1 MTGGGWGRLYA
12 VWLGATIN
20 GMRTF
25 GRLLQQSALV
35 ILPLAM
41 LMELTDAL
49 GRDVG
54 VSDMVI
60 MLVFGVLIFVL
71 GRTLEGVANRGS

>member
-1 MTGGGWGRLYA
+1 
-12 VWLGATIN
+12 
-20 GMRTF
+20 
-25 GRLLQQSALV
+25 LV
-35 ILPLAM
+35 IFPLAM

-60 MLVFGVLIFVL
+60 MLVFGVIAFVL
-71 GRTLEGVANRGS
+71 GRTLEGFANRGS

>member
-1 MTGGGWGRLYA
+1 
-12 VWLGATIN
+12 
-20 GMRTF
+20 MRTF
-25 GRLLQQSALV
+25 GRLLQQGALV

-60 MLVFGVLIFVL
+60 MLVFGVLAFVL
-71 GRTLEGVANRGS
+71 GRTLEGFANRGS

>member
-1 MTGGGWGRLYA
+1 MK
-12 VWLGATIN
+12 
-20 GMRTF
+20 TF
-25 GRLLQQSALV
+25 GRLLQQGALC

-54 VSDMVI
+54 VSDMVV
-60 MLVFGVLIFVL
+60 MLVFGVLAFVL
-71 GRTLEGVANRGS
+71 GRTLEGVANRRS

>member
-1 MTGGGWGRLYA
+1 
-12 VWLGATIN
+12 
-20 GMRTF
+20 MRTF
-25 GRLLQQSALV
+25 GRLLQQAALV

-60 MLVFGVLIFVL
+60 MLVFGVIAFVL
-71 GRTLEGVANRGS
+71 GRTLEGFANRGS

>member
-1 MTGGGWGRLYA
+1 
-12 VWLGATIN
+12 
-20 GMRTF
+20 MRTF
-25 GRLLQQSALV
+25 GRLLQQFALV

-60 MLVFGVLIFVL
+60 MLVFGVLIFVF